1 MPIIQA
7 IDRALKIVDLF
18 DEQQTELKITEIS
31 EKMSL
36 HKSTVHSLLKTLQLH
51 GYIQQDEEN
60 GKYRLGMRFAEKG
73 QLFLNQLDLRDFVRP
88 SLKKLSSLTGQTTHL
103 VTLERNE
110 GLYIDKVEGEKAAIR
125 YSRIGRTV
133 PLYTSAAGK
142 VLVAFQE
149 QPLRQ
154 NLVKTITFE
163 QKTEKTIL
171 NAKTYEQA
179 LEAAIINGYAI
190 DNEENEVGV
199 RCAAVPIFN
208 HNGEI
213 QAAISLS
220 TMVASVGD
228 EELQVFIQQ
237 LKQSADEVSVKLGY
251 RGNK

>member
-7 IDRALKIVDLF
+7 IDRALKIIDLF
-18 DEQQTELKITEIS
+18 DEQNTELKITEIS
-31 EKMSL
+31 ERMSL

-51 GYIQQDEEN
+51 GYIQQDEQN

-88 SLKKLSSLTGQTTHL
+88 YLKKLSSQTGQTTHL

-125 YSRIGRTV
+125 YSRVGRRV

-149 QPLRQ
+149 QPLRER
-154 NLVKTITFE
+154 LVESIIFE
-163 QKTEKTIL
+163 QKTDRTIR
-171 NAKTYEQA
+171 NALTYQQA
-179 LEAAIINGYAI
+179 LEAVIDNGYAI
-190 DNEENEVGV
+190 DNEENEIGV

-213 QAAISLS
+213 KAAMSLS

-228 EELQVFIQQ
+228 EELQALIRQ
-237 LKQSADEVSVKLGY
+237 LKRSAGEISAKLGY
-251 RGNK
+251 RA

>member
-31 EKMSL
+31 EQMSL

-51 GYIQQDEEN
+51 GYIQQDEQN

-110 GLYIDKVEGEKAAIR
+110 GLYVDKVEGEKAAIR
-125 YSRIGRTV
+125 YSRIGRRV

-154 NLVKTITFE
+154 HLVMSITFE

-220 TMVASVGD
+220 TMLATVGD

-237 LKQSADEVSVKLGY
+237 LKQSADEISVKLGY
-251 RGNK
+251 RSK